1 MGRSVLN
8 KNMTIIK
15 DSKYIKSKG
24 IALEEIESRVKVGF
38 FRCPSCNNWLG
49 LYKEEIDVNNITR
62 KPKKCKCGFYDKVEL
77 EDWDD

>member
-24 IALEEIESRVKVGF
+24 IAL
-38 FRCPSCNNWLG
+38 
-49 LYKEEIDVNNITR
+49 EEIDVNNITR